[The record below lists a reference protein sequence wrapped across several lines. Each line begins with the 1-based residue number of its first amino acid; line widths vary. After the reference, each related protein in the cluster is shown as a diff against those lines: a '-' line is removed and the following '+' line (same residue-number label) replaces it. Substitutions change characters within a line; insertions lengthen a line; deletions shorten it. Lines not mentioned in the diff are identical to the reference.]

1 VTETRHQPI
10 SPATG
15 AEWRRRREASCSVPT
30 TADDERP
37 RNGSNGQP
45 RNGSDGQPRNGS
57 DGQPRNGSDGQPRNG
72 SDGQPRN
79 GFRIPA
85 YATAVPSRAVAT
97 DFAASQQAGLAAI
110 LDISKAGAVPRPRP
124 AAEAAALSAQALESS
139 PTSATPDQASRVLV
153 TPSPAAVAERSVAF
167 LRPAVSFPDHRA
179 TGPGSDQEPAPQA
192 SDSLA
197 QLRALPL
204 IVVLTVQAFLS
215 LRLVNSN
222 TAFTDEALY
231 LWAGRLEWS
240 HWLHHTPL
248 PPFPSYFSGAP
259 VLYPPIAALAN
270 SLGGLTGAR
279 VLSLCF
285 MLCATVLLHGV
296 TRRIFDRQSAA
307 FAAALFAGLG
317 SAQFL
322 GAFATYDA
330 MALFL
335 LATAVW
341 MGVRAAACRTV
352 GARIALLLLATAALV
367 AADAAKYAAALFDP
381 VVLIAI
387 GCFHWRELGR
397 WAGMATGALVAGG
410 TALGVAIL
418 LALGGKPY
426 IAGIVST
433 TLARSPGNWPIFG
446 ILFVTVGWVGVV
458 AVLAVIG
465 AIVVSCTQRAGA
477 TKVLAW
483 TLAAAA
489 LLAPGEQARIHVFTS
504 LFKHVA
510 FGGWFGAAV
519 AGYALTAFMQAV
531 PVAKSRG
538 ALKVVTLAI
547 ALAAVSGSMLA
558 VDHFGTWQNIDPV
571 LPTLATTLRAHPGSL
586 LTDES
591 PPLYYY
597 LEEFEPWQLL
607 TSIPDSSRWAVSRD
621 IRQRRVKYI
630 LLSFAVGGGGCGN
643 EDPAVKKTQA
653 QCLHNIDIRVL
664 YQIISDGGYR
674 LIARIPY
681 RTTSFKSDYMLWARE
696 GPQR

>member
-1 VTETRHQPI
+1 VTDTRQPI
-10 SPATG
+10 TPAT
-15 AEWRRRREASCSVPT
+15 AVEWRRRREASGDLPSAP
-30 TADDERP
+30 DERP
-37 RNGSNGQP
+37 RNGF
-45 RNGSDGQPRNGS
+45 DGQSG
-57 DGQPRNGSDGQPRNG
+57 
-72 SDGQPRN
+72 N
-79 GFRIPA
+79 GFRVPT
-85 YATAVPSRAVAT
+85 YAPVVQSQDASTR
-97 DFAASQQAGLAAI
+97 FAESQQAGLAAI
-110 LDISKAGAVPRPRP
+110 VGLAAPAAPPRPRAAPESAVSP
-124 AAEAAALSAQALESS
+124 AQAPKALPAPATRGLAAASPASAVIER
-139 PTSATPDQASRVLV
+139 PPASL
-153 TPSPAAVAERSVAF
+153 SPAANPPGYGTAQGG
-167 LRPAVSFPDHRA
+167 LREPAVA
-179 TGPGSDQEPAPQA
+179 QA
-192 SDSLA
+192 SSNFA

-204 IVVLTVQAFLS
+204 IVVLTMQAFLS
-215 LRLVNSN
+215 LRLVTSN

-240 HWLHHTPL
+240 HWLHHTPV
-248 PPFPSYFSGAP
+248 PPFPTYFSGAP

-285 MLCATVLLHGV
+285 MLGATVLLHGV

-307 FAAALFAGLG
+307 FATALFAGLG

-341 MGVRAAACRTV
+341 MGVRAAGCLTM
-352 GARIALLLLATAALV
+352 GARLALLLLAATALV
-367 AADAAKYAAALFDP
+367 AADATKYAAALFDP
-381 VVLIAI
+381 VVLLAIA
-387 GCFHWRELGR
+387 CFHWRELGR
-397 WAGMATGALVAGG
+397 RAGMAAGTLVAGG

-418 LALGGKPY
+418 LASGGKPY
-426 IAGIVST
+426 ISGIAST
-433 TLARSPGNWPIFG
+433 TLARTPGNWPIFG
-446 ILFVTVGWVGVV
+446 ILFVSAGWVGVV
-458 AVLAVIG
+458 AILAVIG
-465 AIVVSCTQRAGA
+465 AIVVSCTQRAG
-477 TKVLAW
+477 TMKVLSW

-489 LLAPGEQARIHVFTS
+489 FLAPGEQARIHVFTS

-510 FGGWFGAAV
+510 FGGWFAAAV
-519 AGYALTAFMQAV
+519 AGYALTAFMHAV
-531 PVAKSRG
+531 PVVKSRG

-547 ALAAVSGSMLA
+547 ALAAISGSMLA

-571 LPTLATTLRAHPGSL
+571 LPTLATTLRAHPGPL

-607 TSIPDSSRWAVSRD
+607 TSIPDSSRWALSRD

-643 EDPAVKKTQA
+643 EDPAVKKSQA
-653 QCLHNIDIRVL
+653 QCLHNIDLHVL
-664 YQIISDGGYR
+664 YQIISDGSYR

-681 RTTSFKSDYMLWARE
+681 QTTSFKSEYMLWVRE
-696 GPQR
+696 GPQP